1 MAAAR
6 QKEMKV
12 SITELATTIR
22 TRLGE
27 PGGIA
32 CEPADIRKD
41 SSQRWFARSC
51 LPNVEFTLAVR
62 ERQRMPRFVCY
73 THSVRRIPI
82 QAWMLA
88 VLSGVLQVL
97 IFPSPSLSFL
107 AWVALAPLLVAIL
120 KNGSVGGEVLDASG
134 QSLSLITPGQAF
146 WLGYACGIVWY
157 LGNCYWIYNTMHVYG
172 NLSSVVSTGILILF
186 ALYLGLYHGLFA
198 ALLANVAKP
207 RGNGSDPRVRQKAMR
222 RALYVI
228 PFLWAAVELARTQIT
243 GVPWDL
249 LGTSQ
254 VGNIPLA
261 FVSRWTGVYG
271 VSFEIALVNTAFAAA
286 LLAHARR
293 RQELLGI
300 ALVAAIIFQAGSFI
314 HPRASTWTHTAML
327 VQGNTPVLNEGWTEE
342 YFDKT
347 LKDLQAAS
355 AFVDDKPHP
364 PPRLIVWPESPAP
377 FYVPDPRF
385 RQALAELAT
394 KQQAYVLAGSL
405 GVDRPQDNQATSALL
420 NSAVMV
426 KPDGSMGL
434 RYDKIHLVPFG
445 EYVPFKRLLSFASK
459 LTKDV
464 GDFTPGHERTVFDL
478 DGHKIAVFICY
489 EAVFPDEVRLFPQRG
504 AEVLVNIS
512 NDGWVGE
519 SGAPGQHL
527 NMARMRAIE
536 NNRWVLRATNSGITA
551 SIDPYGRLVDEA
563 PRNVRRG
570 MEAHYAFIQGT
581 TFYSRHGDWFAY
593 LCVLVS
599 AVALFVRFNIR
610 GGMLR

>member
-1 MAAAR
+1 
-6 QKEMKV
+6 V
-12 SITELATTIR
+12 SA
-22 TRLGE
+22 
-27 PGGIA
+27 
-32 CEPADIRKD
+32 
-41 SSQRWFARSC
+41 
-51 LPNVEFTLAVR
+51 
-62 ERQRMPRFVCY
+62 
-73 THSVRRIPI
+73 
-82 QAWMLA
+82 
-88 VLSGVLQVL
+88 
-97 IFPSPSLSFL
+97 
-107 AWVALAPLLVAIL
+107 
-120 KNGSVGGEVLDASG
+120 
-134 QSLSLITPGQAF
+134 
-146 WLGYACGIVWY
+146 
-157 LGNCYWIYNTMHVYG
+157 
-172 NLSSVVSTGILILF
+172 GILILF
-186 ALYLGLYHGLFA
+186 ALYLGLYHGIFA
-198 ALLANVAKP
+198 ALLAKVAQP
-207 RGNGSDPRVRQKAMR
+207 RGDATDPRTRQKALR
-222 RALYVI
+222 RALYSI
-228 PFLWAAVELARTQIT
+228 PFLWVALELARTEIT

-300 ALVAAIIFQAGSFI
+300 ALVAAIIFQAGAFF
-314 HPRASTWTHTAML
+314 HPRPSTWTHTAML
-327 VQGNTPVLNEGWTEE
+327 VQGNTPVLNDGWTEE

-347 LKDLQAAS
+347 LKDLEAAS
-355 AFVDDKPHP
+355 AFVGSGAHP
-364 PPRLIVWPESPAP
+364 SPRLIVWPESPAP

-405 GVDRPQDNQATSALL
+405 GIDRPDGKETAVL

-426 KPDGSMGL
+426 KPNGSMGL

-445 EYVPFKRLLSFASK
+445 EYVPFKRLFSFAGK
-459 LTKDV
+459 LTKEV
-464 GDFTPGHERTVFDL
+464 GDFSAGRERTVFDL
-478 DGHKIAVFICY
+478 DGHKVAVFICY
-489 EAVFPDEVRLFPQRG
+489 EAVFPDEVRLFPKRG

-551 SIDPYGRLVDEA
+551 AIDPFGRLVDEA

-570 MEAHYAFIQGT
+570 MEAHYAFIHAT
-581 TFYSRHGDWFAY
+581 TFYSRHGDIFAY
-593 LCVLVS
+593 LCAIISLLVL
-599 AVALFVRFNIR
+599 LLRFN
-610 GGMLR
+610 LRVGRIGR

>member
-1 MAAAR
+1 
-6 QKEMKV
+6 
-12 SITELATTIR
+12 
-22 TRLGE
+22 
-27 PGGIA
+27 
-32 CEPADIRKD
+32 
-41 SSQRWFARSC
+41 
-51 LPNVEFTLAVR
+51 
-62 ERQRMPRFVCY
+62 
-73 THSVRRIPI
+73 
-82 QAWMLA
+82 MLA
-88 VLSGVLQVL
+88 FLSGVIQVL

-120 KNGSVGGEVLDASG
+120 RNNSGNGELLHPSG
-134 QSLSLITPGQAF
+134 QNLSAISPGQAF
-146 WLGYACGIVWY
+146 CLGYACGIVWY

-172 NLSSVVSTGILILF
+172 NLSSPVSIGILILF
-186 ALYLGLYHGLFA
+186 AVYLGLYHGIFA
-198 ALLANVAKP
+198 ALLAKIAEP
-207 RGNGSDPRVRQKAMR
+207 RGDATDPRIRQKAMR
-222 RALYVI
+222 RTLYAI
-228 PFLWAAVELARTQIT
+228 PFVWTAVELARTHIS

-286 LLAHARR
+286 LLARSRR
-293 RQELLGI
+293 RHELLGI

-314 HPRASTWTHTAML
+314 HPRPSTWTHTAML

-405 GVDRPQDNQATSALL
+405 GVDRGEGQDTSALL
-420 NSAVMV
+420 NSAVLV

-434 RYDKIHLVPFG
+434 RYDKMHLVPFG
-445 EYVPFKRLLSFASK
+445 EYVPFKRLFSFAGK
-459 LTKDV
+459 LTKEV
-464 GDFTPGHERTVFDL
+464 GDFTPGHERTVFEL
-478 DGHKIAVFICY
+478 DGHKVAVFICY
-489 EAVFPDEVRLFPQRG
+489 EAVFPDEIRLFPKRG

-551 SIDPYGRLVDEA
+551 SIDPFGRLVDEA

-570 MEAHYAFIQGT
+570 MEAHYAFVHPT
-581 TFYSRHGDWFAY
+581 TFYSRHGDVFAY
-593 LCVLVS
+593 LCAIISLLVL
-599 AVALFVRFNIR
+599 LLRFN
-610 GGMLR
+610 LRVGKIST